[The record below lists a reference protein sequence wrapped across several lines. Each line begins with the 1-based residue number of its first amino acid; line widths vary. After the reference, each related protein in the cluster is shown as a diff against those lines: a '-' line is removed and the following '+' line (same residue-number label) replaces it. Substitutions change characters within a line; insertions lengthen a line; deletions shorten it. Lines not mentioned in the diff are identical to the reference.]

1 MGNTPGVIL
10 AAILLTV
17 LPEVLRSV
25 DEYRMVLYS
34 LLLIVLMLVRPKGLF
49 NFDYARI
56 AARLR
61 LRLGGPKKEGT
72 P

>member
-1 MGNTPGVIL
+1 L
-10 AAILLTV
+10 
-17 LPEVLRSV
+17 LRSV

-49 NFDYARI
+49 NFDFVGI
-56 AARLR
+56 TARLR
-61 LRLGGPKKEGT
+61 ARLRGAGSPWRT

>member
-1 MGNTPGVIL
+1 
-10 AAILLTV
+10 
-17 LPEVLRSV
+17 V

-49 NFDYARI
+49 NFDYSRI

-61 LRLGGPKKEGT
+61 VRLGGSGNEGT
-72 P
+72 R

>member
-17 LPEVLRSV
+17 LPELLRAV

-34 LLLIVLMLVRPKGLF
+34 VLLVVLMLVRPKGLF
-49 NFDYARI
+49 NFDYSAIATRIVRRFRPARN
-56 AARLR
+56 
-61 LRLGGPKKEGT
+61 
-72 P
+72 